1 MEEKKD
7 TLLQAKEALDPGLE
21 TRPGSGRTHVN
32 PINPEVV
39 IRDTK
44 GAELK
49 HILYLVQLQL
59 HIVPQHS
66 LLNPVS

>member
-1 MEEKKD
+1 M
-7 TLLQAKEALDPGLE
+7 L
-21 TRPGSGRTHVN
+21 N
-32 PINPEVV
+32 PINPKVV
-39 IRDTK
+39 IHDTK

-59 HIVPQHS
+59 QVVLRQR

>member
-1 MEEKKD
+1 M
-7 TLLQAKEALDPGLE
+7 L
-21 TRPGSGRTHVN
+21 N
-32 PINPEVV
+32 PINPKVM
-39 IRDTK
+39 IHDPK

-59 HIVPQHS
+59 QVVLQQR